1 MSAIWVSVSAVA
13 AIGAA
18 CLGVGCALASLPG
31 PGRTVVAVPAMV
43 LMAAA
48 TVDMVLPGPWGLRPL
63 AWVALLV
70 GAALLSLLDRNRR
83 VAAAHHASALLLM
96 AVMWV
101 SMLPA
106 TTATTS
112 ISTTT
117 TFTAV
122 TATVAA
128 ASGGAVTA
136 SGPAALS
143 AAGRAVHSAA
153 HGGHGLGLAGP
164 GGLMLG
170 VLVAAASVA
179 LAVSAHRTARC
190 APGSR
195 GSAVADRL
203 EAAQH
208 LSMALAMTMMAGGM
222 LLPLIGA

>member
-48 TVDMVLPGPWGLRPL
+48 TVDGPWGLRPL
-63 AWVALLV
+63 PWVALLV

-106 TTATTS
+106 T
-112 ISTTT
+112 
-117 TFTAV
+117 

-179 LAVSAHRTARC
+179 PAVSAHRTARC